1 VEYLYAQPK
10 KSLGQNFLKSKAVVA
25 RMTQKA
31 DVKEGD
37 IIVEIGPGKGI
48 LTKLLLEK
56 GATVFAIEKD
66 DLLFGL
72 LEQELSIYIQKK
84 KLFLIHA
91 DVLDVS
97 IEKTLRVENIAH
109 QPYKLIANIPYNIT
123 GEILRKF
130 LEKDLQPSLIALLV
144 QKEVAER
151 ITVKD
156 GKESILSISIKVYGE
171 PSYAFT
177 VKRELFSPAPHVDSA
192 VLMIKNI
199 SKKVFTEYQLN
210 EATFFEILKKG
221 FHHKRKKL
229 PNNIPEIKTNEALSA
244 YKDRRA
250 ETLSPLD
257 WISITKKISKKD

>member
-1 VEYLYAQPK
+1 MEYLYAQPK
-10 KSLGQNFLKSKAVVA
+10 KSLGQNFLKSKTVVT
-25 RMTQKA
+25 RMIQKA
-31 DVKEGD
+31 EVKEGD
-37 IIVEIGPGKGI
+37 VVVEIGPGKGI

-72 LEQELSIYIQKK
+72 LEQELSLYIQKK

-97 IEKTLRVENIAH
+97 IEKTLHAENITQ

-171 PSYAFT
+171 PFYAFT
-177 VKRELFSPAPHVDSA
+177 VKRKLFSPAPNVDSA
-192 VLMIKNI
+192 VLLIKNI
-199 SKKVFTEYQLN
+199 SKKIFTENQLN
-210 EATFFEILKKG
+210 ETTFFEILKKG

-229 PNNIPEIKTNEALSA
+229 PNNIPEIKTKEGLKE

-257 WISITKKISKKD
+257 WVCIAKTICQD

>member
-1 VEYLYAQPK
+1 MLE
-10 KSLGQNFLKSKAVVA
+10 KAEV
-25 RMTQKA
+25 T
-31 DVKEGD
+31 EGD
-37 IIVEIGPGKGI
+37 VVVEIGPGKGI

-66 DLLFGL
+66 DLLFGI
-72 LEQELSIYIQKK
+72 LEQELFTYIKDK

-91 DVLDVS
+91 DILDVS
-97 IEKTLRVENIAH
+97 ITETFLFHKIQNTK
-109 QPYKLIANIPYNIT
+109 YKLIANIPYNIT

-177 VKRELFSPAPHVDSA
+177 VKRDLFSPAPNVDSA
-192 VLMIKNI
+192 VLVIKKI
-199 SKKVFTEYQLN
+199 SKKLFTENKLI
-210 EATFFEILKKG
+210 EKSFFEIVKKG
-221 FHHKRKKL
+221 FLHKRKKL
-229 PNNIPEIKTNEALSA
+229 PNNLPEIKTNEKLKD
-244 YKDRRA
+244 YKDKRA
-250 ETLSPLD
+250 ETLTPLD
-257 WISITKKISKKD
+257 WIYITKTIFQD